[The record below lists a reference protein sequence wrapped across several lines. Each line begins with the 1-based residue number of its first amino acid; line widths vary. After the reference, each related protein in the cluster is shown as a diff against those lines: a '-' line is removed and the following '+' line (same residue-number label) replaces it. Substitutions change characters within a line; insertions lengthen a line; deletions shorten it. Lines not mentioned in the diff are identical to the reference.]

1 MDVIPN
7 HNSVGADEALI
18 KESNANQIL
27 SILNLLRDRE
37 HDILRLYYGINV
49 RQMNMEEIGELFGVS
64 AERIRQIKKKALD
77 TLKDD
82 YSKELQDILY
92 GTS

>member
-1 MDVIPN
+1 
-7 HNSVGADEALI
+7 
-18 KESNANQIL
+18 
-27 SILNLLRDRE
+27 
-37 HDILRLYYGINV
+37 
-49 RQMNMEEIGELFGVS
+49 MEEIGELFGVS